1 MKRCL
6 VVYYSRSGRT
16 AKVATAIANGC
27 HADLEQIYYAS
38 GNDYRPGV
46 PRALWQ
52 ALADS
57 RPAIAAPRR
66 DPAEYE
72 LVVLGTP
79 VWAGRMA
86 APLRSYIAAQRGS
99 LRRVAAF
106 CTQGGNGGP
115 EVLAAI
121 GALSGRRLLAT
132 LTLDGEQFER
142 SAYIDPARAFGR
154 RIEFIIG
161 QTSGAPA

>member
-16 AKVATAIANGC
+16 AKAATAIANGC
-27 HADLEQIYYAS
+27 QADLEQIHYAN
-38 GNDYRPGV
+38 GRDYRPGV
-46 PRALWQ
+46 VRALWQ
-52 ALADS
+52 ALS
-57 RPAIAAPRR
+57 GRRPAIAAPRH

-86 APLRSYIAAQRGS
+86 APLRSYIAGQRSG

-106 CTQGGNGGP
+106 CTQGGNGGA

-121 GALSGRRLLAT
+121 EELSGRPLQAS

-154 RIEFIIG
+154 RIEFMVG

>member
-1 MKRCL
+1 MKHCL
-6 VVYYSRSGRT
+6 VVYYSRTGRT
-16 AKVATAIANGC
+16 ANAAIAIANGC
-27 HADLEQIYYAS
+27 HADLEQIYYAN
-38 GNDYRPGV
+38 GNDYLPSV

-52 ALADS
+52 ALS
-57 RPAIAAPRR
+57 GRRPAIAAPRH

-86 APLRSYIAAQRGS
+86 PPLRSYIAAQRAG

-115 EVLAAI
+115 DVLAAI
-121 GALSGRRLLAT
+121 AALSGQPLLAS
-132 LTLDGEQFER
+132 LTLDGEQFEH
-142 SAYIDPARAFGR
+142 SAYVDPARAFGR
-154 RIEFIIG
+154 RIELIVG